1 VRPAELV
8 RVMPCRAVAY
18 TARKWSAILNRQ
30 VLVAMCADAVALVYV
45 WSWPESNRRPVPYRV
60 RCSGLSKPIQPLV
73 VAAAVEGRH
82 GEFFD
87 AA

>member
-45 WSWPESNRRPVPYRV
+45 RLAAGGLPSAFIPTDPALAW
-60 RCSGLSKPIQPLV
+60 CSASLV
-73 VAAAVEGRH
+73 A
-82 GEFFD
+82 
-87 AA
+87 